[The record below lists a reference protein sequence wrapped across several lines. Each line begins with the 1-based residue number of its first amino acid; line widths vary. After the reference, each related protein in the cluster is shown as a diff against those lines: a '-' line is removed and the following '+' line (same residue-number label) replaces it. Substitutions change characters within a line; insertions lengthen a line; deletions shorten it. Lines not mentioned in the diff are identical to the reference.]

1 MRNKLQEI
9 KQLQEEGF
17 SLPDSLKIAFKSFYY
32 SKYHICNSLDEYL
45 MLFILFLGG
54 GLLLVLAI

>member
-1 MRNKLQEI
+1 MRNKLLEI

-17 SLPDSLKIAFKSFYY
+17 SLPDSLKIAFKGIYY

>member
-17 SLPDSLKIAFKSFYY
+17 SLPDSLKIAFKGIYY
-32 SKYHICNSLDEYL
+32 RPSKDEL
-45 MLFILFLGG
+45 STLETIGILCIIIPLI
-54 GLLLVLAI
+54 LLAI